1 MPTYEI
7 TFHGNGTATI
17 EDVTFSE
24 PNGTEKIFSV
34 IAYVLG
40 FIGLLIMLFCIPR
53 TMLVFGIIA
62 FLIYLLPAIAFVVS
76 LIRDGDDFW
85 ELLPKCITPFASL
98 LFNLLVAVFWI
109 GYLTGTMAEM
119 TIISLIIPS
128 MYCMYFYPF
137 ILIRAAI
144 KMKKVILGIL
154 AGVIIVASFA
164 VLMAVYSTD
173 IMLAIGLMQT
183 SIIVLSTITI
193 LVFNLIYSPGRA
205 KYVLIS
211 IAYGILAL
219 IVIIT
224 SVVMLHSHV
233 QQYESAMQSMEN
245 GDYKSAR
252 EQFLALGD
260 YEDAAEKY
268 NSIRF
273 TNLQVGESIV
283 FGMQASKPNGGSSN
297 PISWTVIDVKD
308 GKALLLSDKI
318 LTTIDSPALF
328 NLDNATVYNRLDYLS
343 ATLFSKSEIVR
354 MQEYTYEAVRG
365 DDVKTYTNKLFLPS
379 RAELEKYGVKDY
391 IFDDSDTSYNDTEL
405 VFEYLAN
412 DFDHDHTYSYL
423 VRDAAEDGSWLIAD
437 CESDVFSAWNNK
449 YKYGGIRP
457 AIYINIDSVS

>member
-7 TFHGNGTATI
+7 TFYGNGTATI

-24 PNGTEKIFSV
+24 PNGTETVFPA

-40 FIGLLIMLFCIPR
+40 FIGMFIMLFCIPK

-62 FLIYLLPAIAFVVS
+62 FLIYLLPVVAFVVS
-76 LIRDGDDFW
+76 LIRDGDDFV
-85 ELLPKCITPFASL
+85 ELLAKCITPFASL
-98 LFNLLVAVFWI
+98 LFNLLVAVFWM
-109 GYLTGTMAEM
+109 GYISGTMAEM
-119 TIISLIIPS
+119 TIISLIIPC
-128 MYCMYFYPF
+128 MYCIYFYPF
-137 ILIRAAI
+137 ILIRTAI
-144 KMKKVILGIL
+144 KMKNIVMGIL
-154 AGVIIVASFA
+154 AGVIIVASLA
-164 VLMAVYSTD
+164 VLIAVYDTNV
-173 IMLAIGLMQT
+173 MLALGLMQT
-183 SIIVLSTITI
+183 SIIVLSSITI
-193 LVFNLIYSPGRA
+193 LVFNLIYSSSRT
-205 KYVLIS
+205 KYIFIS
-211 IAYGILAL
+211 VAYAILAL
-219 IVIIT
+219 IVVIT
-224 SVVMLHSHV
+224 SVSFWQNSVKS
-233 QQYESAMQSMEN
+233 YEEAIQSMES

-283 FGMQASKPNGGSSN
+283 FGTQASKPNGGSSN

-354 MQEYTYEAVRG
+354 MQEYTYEAVCG
-365 DDVKTYTNKLFLPS
+365 NDVKTYTNKLFLPS

-412 DFDHDHTYSYL
+412 DFDHDHIYSYL

>member
-137 ILIRAAI
+137 ILIRGAI

-193 LVFNLIYSPGRA
+193 LVFNLIYSPSRA

-224 SVVMLHSHV
+224 SVVMLHSNV
-233 QQYESAMQSMEN
+233 EQYESAIQSMES

-260 YEDAAEKY
+260 YKDAAEKY
-268 NSIRF
+268 DDIRF

-283 FGMQASKPNGGSSN
+283 FGTQASKPNGGSSN

-391 IFDDSDTSYNDTEL
+391 IFDDGDTSYNDIEL
-405 VFEYLAN
+405 TSEYLVN
-412 DFDHDHTYSYL
+412 DFGHDHTYSYL

>member
-7 TFHGNGTATI
+7 TFYGDGTATI

-137 ILIRAAI
+137 ILIRGAI

-193 LVFNLIYSPGRA
+193 LVFNLIYSPSRA

-224 SVVMLHSHV
+224 SVVMLHSNV
-233 QQYESAMQSMEN
+233 EQYESAMQSMEN

-283 FGMQASKPNGGSSN
+283 FGTQASKPNGGSSN

-391 IFDDSDTSYNDTEL
+391 IFDDGDTSYNDIEL
-405 VFEYLAN
+405 TSEYLVN
-412 DFDHDHTYSYL
+412 DFGHDHTYSYL

>member
-98 LFNLLVAVFWI
+98 LFNLLVAVFWM
-109 GYLTGTMAEM
+109 GYISGSMADQA
-119 TIISLIIPS
+119 IVAFILPG
-128 MYCMYFYPF
+128 MYCMYYYPF
-137 ILIRAAI
+137 LLIRSAI
-144 KMKKVILGIL
+144 RIKKVLLGIL
-154 AGVIIVASFA
+154 AGVIIVVAFA
-164 VLMAVYSTD
+164 VYLTLLNTD
-173 IMLAIGLMQT
+173 SLFAAGLMQT
-183 SIIVLSTITI
+183 TIVVLSTITLLI
-193 LVFNLIYSPGRA
+193 FNLIYSYSKA

-211 IAYGILAL
+211 IAYVILAL
-219 IVIIT
+219 IVVIA
-224 SVVMLHSHV
+224 SVSFWQNSVKG
-233 QQYESAMQSMEN
+233 YEEAIQSMES

-283 FGMQASKPNGGSSN
+283 FGTQASKPNGGSSN

-391 IFDDSDTSYNDTEL
+391 IFDDGDTSYNDIEL
-405 VFEYLAN
+405 TSEYLVN
-412 DFDHDHTYSYL
+412 DFGHDHTYSYL
-423 VRDAAEDGSWLIAD
+423 VRDAAEDGTWLVAD